1 MSGMTPDPGET
12 PAQTN
17 GTDGTEGTDKTRRAR
32 QRRGG
37 RPSKL
42 QKVEDR
48 LNEMFAGIAVAQSG
62 LGVVSGDPRHIIG
75 GDVTAQLAPPMVAA
89 WVKLA
94 HENPRVEAVLL
105 RMSETSAWGE
115 VALATGALIYSQAQ
129 VYGAV
134 PADLPNPWAKVPVP
148 PSADVAA
155 AYQQPPPPDWAP
167 PAGDDAIT
175 GRQPPRSGVDD
186 PDDNARNVAEA
197 QRRAAEAQRL
207 QRLGGNG

>member
-1 MSGMTPDPGET
+1 MPGMTPDPGNG
-12 PAQTN
+12 PADN
-17 GTDGTEGTDKTRRAR
+17 SGTDGTEGTAAKRRAT

-48 LNEMFAGIAVAQSG
+48 LNEMFAGVAVAQQG
-62 LGVVSGDPRHIIG
+62 LGVVSGDPRHIVG
-75 GDVTAQLAPPMVAA
+75 GDVTAKLAPPMIAA

-94 HENPRVEAVLL
+94 QENPRVEAVLL

-115 VALATGALIYSQAQ
+115 VILATSALAYSQAQ

-134 PADLPNPWAKVPVP
+134 PTDLPNPWVDVPVP

-155 AYQQPPPPDWAP
+155 AYQQPPPPDWTP
-167 PAGDDAIT
+167 PAGDDPIT
-175 GRQPPRSGVDD
+175 GRQPPRSGVDSD
-186 PDDNARNVAEA
+186 ENARNVAEA
-197 QRRAAEAQRL
+197 QRRAAEQQRL
-207 QRLGGNG
+207 QRLGGQG